1 MKFTLPIKPI
11 CRKGD
16 LVQHR
21 LAFVAAALSNML
33 SDENFVNLLRA
44 EGLDTLPRQ
53 LDERIRGAGS

>member
-1 MKFTLPIKPI
+1 MI
-11 CRKGD
+11 RKAD

-21 LAFVAAALSNML
+21 LAFIAAALSNML